1 MFVGHFENHVLD
13 IYCYDVNIVLIGA
26 GLTTCKFGCTF
37 DSRALVWLLQI
48 CFSIEAGGSAILRD
62 TGVIVWKWPCVL
74 PLVTCLRVMVTSHC
88 WPFLYNYPC
97 YLSNWHCLS
106 LALTVEALNA
116 WCAWWWL
123 CFLSLCSCVISHS
136 FTQTDKRECVLF
148 FFPFSGWAVR
158 PNYWSVFCIHTQ
170 LSFFSFFL
178 SLYSMHQWNYRLLL
192 TPWFTASVH
201 IRCDHSISL
210 IWRKCTIEVLL
221 DCFSFMQV

>member
-136 FTQTDKRECVLF
+136 FTQTDKRECVF
-148 FFPFSGWAVR
+148 FFFLLVVELYDQIIEVCFVFTRSFPF
-158 PNYWSVFCIHTQ
+158 F
-170 LSFFSFFL
+170 LSFFPCILCTSEITDFFWHL
-178 SLYSMHQWNYRLLL
+178 DLPPQSTSGVTIAY
-192 TPWFTASVH
+192 PWFGENVP
-201 IRCDHSISL
+201 
-210 IWRKCTIEVLL
+210 
-221 DCFSFMQV
+221 